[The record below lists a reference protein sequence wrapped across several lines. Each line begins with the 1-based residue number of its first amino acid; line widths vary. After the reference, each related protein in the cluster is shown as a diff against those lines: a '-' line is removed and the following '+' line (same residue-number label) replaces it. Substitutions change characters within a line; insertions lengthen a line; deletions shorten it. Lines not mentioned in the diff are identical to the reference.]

1 MAERPFCFESAR
13 FSSCFPSV
21 PWLIRT
27 PGAPGVAKT
36 CVSPY
41 PYSTLWCSQLP
52 ARCHLCLF
60 HSGRYGQGVVHA
72 EKRSENCPKLSMQD
86 PRVEDALECGRL
98 KNCKHQLKF
107 LLSNVSASCTG
118 HPGVREPPFFSLTLQ
133 CSVPRRM
140 DDKSHCRDRVD
151 NSFFLS
157 IRSNLCRQILVQ
169 VEPWIER
176 TFCNKTAIPTREG
189 TKGSRLSIDIVSNFY
204 NRFLKKKGARRK
216 ENYLLTRRNR

>member
-1 MAERPFCFESAR
+1 MAERPFCLNSAR

-118 HPGVREPPFFSLTLQ
+118 HPGVREPPFFSLTLP

-151 NSFFLS
+151 NSFFYQFVAIFAARFWFKWSPGLKGHFATKPPS
-157 IRSNLCRQILVQ
+157 RQGKGPKDLVFQ
-169 VEPWIER
+169 LTSYLIF
-176 TFCNKTAIPTREG
+176 T
-189 TKGSRLSIDIVSNFY
+189 IVF
-204 NRFLKKKGARRK
+204 
-216 ENYLLTRRNR
+216 